1 MLPTTPHSTYYFN
14 DWSQWHLNMHKV
26 QSIGRVHTW
35 VCKNLPQSL
44 FISFQTYVYVL
55 DSETPPLDLDTI
67 KDHYHKT
74 SVKEDSYDA
83 TAHMSLW
90 EPRLPTDNSSELG
103 TLPGPRGETFSSS
116 LRFYSF
122 KDILES
128 YDAAIK
134 GVCLVPTQMNK
145 IYCQVT
151 HTTFN

>member
-1 MLPTTPHSTYYFN
+1 MHQ
-14 DWSQWHLNMHKV
+14 SQ
-26 QSIGRVHTW
+26 
-35 VCKNLPQSL
+35 

-55 DSETPPLDLDTI
+55 DSDAPPLELDTI

-74 SVKEDSYDA
+74 SVKEDSYNA

-90 EPRLPTDNSSELG
+90 EPRLPTDNSSDNAASAALG

-145 IYCQVT
+145 IYCQVP
-151 HTTFN
+151 HTT

>member
-1 MLPTTPHSTYYFN
+1 MYLKS
-14 DWSQWHLNMHKV
+14 L
-26 QSIGRVHTW
+26 
-35 VCKNLPQSL
+35 KNLPESL

-55 DSETPPLDLDTI
+55 DSDAPPLELDTI

-74 SVKEDSYDA
+74 SVKEDSYNA

-145 IYCQVT
+145 IYCQVNANYLT
-151 HTTFN
+151 IYVVHKNCSGI

>member
-1 MLPTTPHSTYYFN
+1 M
-14 DWSQWHLNMHKV
+14 
-26 QSIGRVHTW
+26 
-35 VCKNLPQSL
+35 PQSL

-55 DSETPPLDLDTI
+55 DSDAPPLELDTI

-74 SVKEDSYDA
+74 SVKEDSYNA

-90 EPRLPTDNSSELG
+90 EPRLPSASDNSNDKAASAALG

-151 HTTFN
+151 QTT